1 VNEDAAGI
9 GSVPDWR
16 GRLAGS
22 GPLGVFALVVVL
34 LGMILLTPVAGSIL
48 VLIWAWQARVPF
60 AEIGFVRPP
69 SWVRSVLYG
78 VLLGVGLKLVMKVL
92 VLPLLGIAAVNE
104 QFHFVQGNPRAALG
118 LAAYAFIA
126 AFSEETFFRGY
137 LFQRIGTWLGK
148 DWFGATA
155 AVVLSSALFGILHVQ
170 HGGGHCRRGSQSTVH
185 GDGAR
190 WGLRVHTQ
198 RCLQHGV
205 GDLDHSQHRCGH
217 PGRGSR
223 PDAYGHHAQRGLWL
237 RDQRVGQHR
246 VGDRD
251 S

>member
-170 HGGGHCRRGSQSTVH
+170 QGRLGITNAAIVGVVSGVVYLANKRRLFLLMVAHAIFDIVSFAIIYFGLEQTIGS
-185 GDGAR
+185 
-190 WGLRVHTQ
+190 LIFHTM
-198 RCLQHGV
+198 
-205 GDLDHSQHRCGH
+205 
-217 PGRGSR
+217 
-223 PDAYGHHAQRGLWL
+223 
-237 RDQRVGQHR
+237 
-246 VGDRD
+246 
-251 S
+251 